1 MFSRPVSRRY
11 LLSSV
16 NTVLNHPFIEEKK
29 ARQASPTQSS
39 EGGGELEQVVGNA
52 EDDIGDRLAAI
63 RESELLY
70 GENSLLAVYGPM
82 LASICRN
89 PGKFKVRAKS
99 VNLSSVD
106 LFRRH
111 TAEQNSSR
119 SCGPFVQQVPL
130 RQLPVLRR
138 MAPDTIQSAE
148 DVQGPQHPQ

>member
-1 MFSRPVSRRY
+1 MFSRLVSRRY
-11 LLSSV
+11 FLSSAS
-16 NTVLNHPFIEEKK
+16 TVLSNLFVEEKK
-29 ARQASPTQSS
+29 ARNASPTQSS

-99 VNLSSVD
+99 INLSSVR
-106 LFRRH
+106 LI
-111 TAEQNSSR
+111 
-119 SCGPFVQQVPL
+119 PFPY
-130 RQLPVLRR
+130 
-138 MAPDTIQSAE
+138 
-148 DVQGPQHPQ
+148 